1 MLCTSVCELGS
12 ILIRAA
18 IPMREEI
25 QVVNED
31 GIPMSCKAKV
41 WNLFLCLEKGDI
53 EGLSAHITKEKKEA
67 SIDDPLG

>member
-12 ILIRAA
+12 ILISSTRAA

-25 QVVNED
+25 LVVDED

-41 WNLFLCLEKGDI
+41 WNLYLCLEKGAI
-53 EGLSAHITKEKKEA
+53 
-67 SIDDPLG
+67 